1 MSDFDYL
8 KRMLKEYTHVL
19 ELRKNAIK
27 KGNRYAGKLYGRE
40 RLRRLRIEIQ
50 SCMLKIEREC
60 GGFMM
65 SDEPFEE
72 VY

>member
-1 MSDFDYL
+1 MSDFNYL
-8 KRMLKEYTHVL
+8 KRLLKEYTHAL
-19 ELRKNAIK
+19 ELRKQAIK
-27 KGNRYAGKLYGRE
+27 KGNLYAGKLYGRE

-60 GGFMM
+60 GGFVM
-65 SDEPFEE
+65 SGEPFEE

>member
-8 KRMLKEYTHVL
+8 KRLMKEYTTAL
-19 ELRKNAIK
+19 ELRKNSIK
-27 KGNRYAGKLYGRE
+27 KGNRYAGKLYGKE

-60 GGFMM
+60 GGFIM
-65 SDEPFEE
+65 SDKPFEE

>member
-1 MSDFDYL
+1 MSDFNYL
-8 KRMLKEYTHVL
+8 KCLLKEYTHVL
-19 ELRKNAIK
+19 ELRKNAIN
-27 KGNRYAGKLYGRE
+27 KGNRYSGKLYGRE

-60 GGFMM
+60 GGFIM
-65 SDEPFEE
+65 SDEPFQE

>member
-8 KRMLKEYTHVL
+8 KRLLKEYTHAL

-27 KGNRYAGKLYGRE
+27 KAQRYAVYPYSKE
-40 RLRRLRIEIQ
+40 RLRRLRLEIQ

-60 GGFMM
+60 GGFIM